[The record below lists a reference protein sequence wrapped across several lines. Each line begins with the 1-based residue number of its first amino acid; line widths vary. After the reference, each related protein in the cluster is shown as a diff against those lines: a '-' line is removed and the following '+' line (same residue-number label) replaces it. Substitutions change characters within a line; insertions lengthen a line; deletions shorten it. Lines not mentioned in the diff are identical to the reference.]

1 MRLGIRLLFAFFL
14 INGIAAFF
22 VLRVFTA
29 EIKPSVRE
37 VMEDMMVDTAN
48 LLAEL
53 ASDDLAAGRLAQGD
67 TDSAFARHV
76 RNYVRRPIDA
86 GIWGFAKQSLDY
98 RIYVTDAT
106 GRVLFDSQGQAVGQD
121 FSQWRDVAR
130 TLRGEYG
137 ARMTREVPSDDTSG
151 VMHVAAPV
159 LVQGR
164 ILGVLTVAKPVR
176 TVQRFID
183 RAERKVLMG
192 GLVLLLLSAAVGV
205 AVTLWMVWNVRR
217 LRDYALSVQGPADGE
232 HDTLPAT
239 ALAVPRVPGELGD
252 LARAMDRMRTRLQG
266 HDYIEG
272 YVRALTHELKRPV
285 AAIRG
290 AGELVLL
297 LLSAAVGVAV
307 TLWMVWNVRR
317 LRDYA
322 LSVQGPA
329 DGEHDTLP
337 ATALA
342 VPRVPGEL
350 GDLARAMDR
359 MRTRLQGHDYIE
371 GYVRALT
378 HELKSPVAAIRGA
391 GELLQE
397 DLPAA
402 DRAQFATQVVQ
413 QSERLQ
419 RLIDRLLELSKLE
432 QRQHTEVRSPVS
444 LHDCA
449 SAALASSQARAMQRG
464 LQLTLSGAGAS
475 GPWEAELVTMALT
488 NLLDNAMDFSPAGSI
503 IRIELDGTNVAVQDS
518 GPGVPDYALP
528 RLGERFFTTAR
539 PGGERSGS
547 GLGLAIVR
555 RVMALHG
562 GHLAVRN
569 TQPGLRVVLEF
580 PAG

>member
-48 LLAEL
+48 ILAEL
-53 ASDDLAAGRLAQGD
+53 AADDLAAGRLKDGG
-67 TDSAFARHV
+67 TTSAFARHV
-76 RNYVRRPIDA
+76 RQYASRPVDA

-98 RIYVTDAT
+98 RIYVTDAD
-106 GRVLFDSQGQAVGQD
+106 GRVLFDSENQAGGQD

-137 ARMTREVPSDDTSG
+137 ARSTREVAGDDTSG

-159 LVQGR
+159 LVAGR
-164 ILGVLTVAKPVR
+164 VAGVLTVAKPVR

-192 GLVLLLLSAAVGV
+192 GLLLLALSAAVGV

-232 HDTLPAT
+232 HDTLPAP
-239 ALAVPRVPGELGD
+239 VPAMPQVPGELGD
-252 LARAMDRMRTRLQG
+252 LARAMDRMRARL
-266 HDYIEG
+266 EG
-272 YVRALTHELKRPV
+272 R
-285 AAIRG
+285 
-290 AGELVLL
+290 
-297 LLSAAVGVAV
+297 
-307 TLWMVWNVRR
+307 
-317 LRDYA
+317 
-322 LSVQGPA
+322 
-329 DGEHDTLP
+329 
-337 ATALA
+337 
-342 VPRVPGEL
+342 
-350 GDLARAMDR
+350 
-359 MRTRLQGHDYIE
+359 DYIE

-419 RLIDRLLELSKLE
+419 RLVDRLLELSKLE
-432 QRQHTEVRSPVS
+432 QRQHAEARRPVA
-444 LHDCA
+444 LQDCA
-449 SAALASSQARAMQRG
+449 RTAIAHTQARAAQRG
-464 LQLTLSGAGAS
+464 VVLALTGQGAS
-475 GPWEAELVTMALT
+475 GPWEAELLTLALT
-488 NLLDNAMDFSPAGSI
+488 NLLDNAIDFAPEGSTV
-503 IRIELDGTNVAVQDS
+503 RVELDGARAAVQDS

-539 PGGERSGS
+539 PNGERSGS

-562 GHLAVRN
+562 GHMEARN
-569 TQPGLRVVLEF
+569 TAPGLRVELVLLTH
-580 PAG
+580 

>member
-67 TDSAFARHV
+67 TGSAFARHV
-76 RNYVRRPIDA
+76 RNYASRPIDA

-252 LARAMDRMRTRLQG
+252 LARAMDRMRVRL
-266 HDYIEG
+266 EG
-272 YVRALTHELKRPV
+272 R
-285 AAIRG
+285 
-290 AGELVLL
+290 
-297 LLSAAVGVAV
+297 
-307 TLWMVWNVRR
+307 
-317 LRDYA
+317 
-322 LSVQGPA
+322 
-329 DGEHDTLP
+329 
-337 ATALA
+337 
-342 VPRVPGEL
+342 
-350 GDLARAMDR
+350 
-359 MRTRLQGHDYIE
+359 DYIE

-391 GELLQE
+391 GELLQDE
-397 DLPAA
+397 LPAA
-402 DRAQFATQVVQ
+402 DRAEFATQVVQ

-432 QRQHTEVRSPVS
+432 QRQHAEGNAPVA

-449 SAALASSQARAMQRG
+449 AAAIAHTQGRAAQRG
-464 LQLTLSGAGAS
+464 VVLELTGQGHS
-475 GPWEAELVTMALT
+475 GPWEAELITLAIG
-488 NLLDNAMDFSPAGSI
+488 NLLDNAIDFAPAGSTV
-503 IRIELDGTNVAVQDS
+503 RVELDWPRWPCRTQARACPTTHCRAWASASSPPRGRVASAVAPAWGWRLCS
-518 GPGVPDYALP
+518 G
-528 RLGERFFTTAR
+528 
-539 PGGERSGS
+539 
-547 GLGLAIVR
+547 
-555 RVMALHG
+555 
-562 GHLAVRN
+562 
-569 TQPGLRVVLEF
+569 
-580 PAG
+580 